1 MVSQDPIIRGGR
13 WKAFYNEDGGLKD
26 MFAEIRGVYLDRLA
40 KTEPHKVEHL
50 QILALAHKVTQQ
62 VEDMVTAIIHGAE
75 FAQAAKEHTSK
86 IQAIPEAKRR
96 RL

>member
-1 MVSQDPIIRGGR
+1 MSQDPILRGGR
-13 WKAFYNEDGGLKD
+13 WKAFYHEEDGLKD
-26 MFAEIRGVYLDRLA
+26 MFAVIRATYLERLA
-40 KTEPHKVEHL
+40 LTDPHKLDQL

-62 VEDMVTAIIHGAE
+62 VEDMVKAIVSNGD
-75 FAQAAKEHTSK
+75 FAQASKEYTSK